1 MTMRTNTTDA
11 PRRAR
16 AWITLVLA
24 VTVFATACADESA
37 GQEIVLLTHDSF
49 ALSDGLLEEFTDET
63 GIAVTLQT
71 AGDAGSV
78 VNQAILTKDN
88 PIADVLYGIDT
99 TFLSRAIDEGIFIPY
114 RSPRLDAVPEALL
127 ASSDAVTP
135 INYGDV
141 CINYDIAVLTSLGLE
156 PPRDLADLVTPAY
169 EGLLAVQDPATSSP
183 GLAFL
188 LTTIDAFGDDGW
200 QAYWRDLFANDVTV
214 ASDWTQAYNTE
225 FTRSGG
231 TRPLVVSYAS
241 SPPAEV
247 LFGEL
252 DEAPTGVME
261 ASCFRQVEFAGILD
275 GTSSVAASEKLVD
288 FLLSIPVQ
296 EDVPLSMFV
305 YPANVEATLPDVF
318 VEHTTFPSNPVTMDP
333 DRIQQNRERWI
344 EEWTAIARS

>member
-1 MTMRTNTTDA
+1 MPTSIAHATTRT
-11 PRRAR
+11 R
-16 AWITLVLA
+16 AWMTLILAVLVLA
-24 VTVFATACADESA
+24 TACSADDSGE
-37 GQEIVLLTHDSF
+37 QEIVLLTHDSF
-49 ALSDGLLEEFTDET
+49 ALSEGLLEAFTNET
-63 GIAVTLQT
+63 GITVTLQT

-99 TFLSRAIDEGIFIPY
+99 TFLSRAIDEGIFVPY
-114 RSPRLDAVPEALL
+114 RSPAVDAVSQGLL
-127 ASSDAVTP
+127 PASDEVTP

-141 CINYDIAVLTSLGLE
+141 CINYDIPALAALGLD
-156 PPRDLADLVTPAY
+156 PPQDLTDLTAPEY
-169 EGLLAVQDPATSSP
+169 QGLLAVQDPATSSP

-188 LTTIDAFGDDGW
+188 LLTIEAFGDDGW
-200 QAYWRDLFANDVTV
+200 QTYWEGLFANDVKV

-261 ASCFRQVEFAGILD
+261 TSCFRQVEYAGILD
-275 GTSSVAASEKLVD
+275 GTRSVTSSQKLVD
-288 FLLSIPVQ
+288 YLLSIPVQ

-305 YPANVEATLPDVF
+305 YPANTGATLPDVF
-318 VEHTTFPSNPVTMDP
+318 VEHTTFPSNPVTMEP
-333 DRIQQNRERWI
+333 DRIQQNREQWI